1 MSAPDLQ
8 SQLKVV
14 FLLSKER
21 IPRAFNDNN
30 LKLTLLSPITRRKKL
45 VCKGEKLF
53 FFVDMKEVAVEK

>member
-8 SQLKVV
+8 SQLKIV

-30 LKLTLLSPITRRKKL
+30 LKLMLFSPIITGKIENL
-45 VCKGEKLF
+45 QNL
-53 FFVDMKEVAVEK
+53 